1 MVHSEEAGQ
10 RVNMSKDSREH
21 RCHACDIIFKA
32 EPDLDRHMKD
42 KHTEAECHMCNK
54 KFTSGKQLQ
63 DHICMEGDII
73 PQVCQK
79 SYCKKEYVSSEAL
92 AKHMKTSHF
101 GSQRSVCQ
109 KCGEIIDLN
118 EGTKKHMEKCSSGKS
133 NRVGENIREKSKEV
147 CKHWRRCRCNR
158 GIQCNFSHVGRQDSI
173 SPNNQAT
180 QKQLK
185 IAATAHRVRS

>member
-1 MVHSEEAGQ
+1 M
-10 RVNMSKDSREH
+10 
-21 RCHACDIIFKA
+21 
-32 EPDLDRHMKD
+32 
-42 KHTEAECHMCNK
+42 
-54 KFTSGKQLQ
+54 Q

-79 SYCKKEYVSSEAL
+79 LYCKKEYVSSASI

-101 GSQRSVCQ
+101 GSKRSVCQ

-118 EGTKKHMEKCSSGKS
+118 EGTKKHMEKCSSDKS

-147 CKHWRRCRCNR
+147 CKHWRRGRYKR

-180 QKQLK
+180 QKATEDCHKGPSCLFLARGWCKFEHHVNKRHMNRNDQSRKAPVQRTVRTGKEAGGTPRQLQ
-185 IAATAHRVRS
+185 IWQRLR